1 MYAVCNQKR
10 STSREKSNTIKAWK
24 NTNTAAGRPHNRK
37 DVTSVKKKM
46 GQIGVVTLLLVLL
59 TAFMGVMASAEE
71 GGYWTEQLDE
81 EGRVVRIFTYTEPVD
96 ITENEGEPMD
106 DADYA
111 VPEES
116 AAEMVQVPVYL
127 AGADAAPA
135 PAAEQTTGI
144 TAGMVVVGMVT
155 LAGLAFALYKAI

>member
-1 MYAVCNQKR
+1 M
-10 STSREKSNTIKAWK
+10 
-24 NTNTAAGRPHNRK
+24 
-37 DVTSVKKKM
+37 KKKM
-46 GQIGVVTLLLVLL
+46 GRIGVVTLLLVLL

-111 VPEES
+111 APEEP
-116 AAEMVQVPVYL
+116 AAEMVQAPVYL

-135 PAAEQTTGI
+135 PATEQTTGI

>member
-1 MYAVCNQKR
+1 M
-10 STSREKSNTIKAWK
+10 
-24 NTNTAAGRPHNRK
+24 
-37 DVTSVKKKM
+37 KKKM
-46 GQIGVVTLLLVLL
+46 GRIGVVTLLLVLL

-111 VPEES
+111 APEEPRTPPRLPPPSRRPALPPAWSSS
-116 AAEMVQVPVYL
+116 AW
-127 AGADAAPA
+127 
-135 PAAEQTTGI
+135 
-144 TAGMVVVGMVT
+144 
-155 LAGLAFALYKAI
+155 

>member
-1 MYAVCNQKR
+1 
-10 STSREKSNTIKAWK
+10 
-24 NTNTAAGRPHNRK
+24 
-37 DVTSVKKKM
+37 M

-59 TAFMGVMASAEE
+59 TAFLGVMASAEE

-111 VPEES
+111 VPEEP

>member
-1 MYAVCNQKR
+1 MKPIR
-10 STSREKSNTIKAWK
+10 S
-24 NTNTAAGRPHNRK
+24 
-37 DVTSVKKKM
+37 KKFLL
-46 GQIGVVTLLLVLL
+46 TLMLL
-59 TAFMGVMASAEE
+59 TAGCATAFSVSAEDN
-71 GGYWTEQLDE
+71 GYWTMREDSTGLP
-81 EGRVVRIFTYTEPVD
+81 VMVYTYTEPVD

-111 VPEES
+111 APEEP
-116 AAEMVQVPVYL
+116 AAEMVQAPVYL

>member
-1 MYAVCNQKR
+1 M
-10 STSREKSNTIKAWK
+10 
-24 NTNTAAGRPHNRK
+24 
-37 DVTSVKKKM
+37 KKKM
-46 GQIGVVTLLLVLL
+46 GRIGVVTLLLVLL

-81 EGRVVRIFTYTEPVD
+81 EGRVVRFFTYTKPVD

-111 VPEES
+111 APEEP
-116 AAEMVQVPVYL
+116 AAEMVQAPVYL

>member
-1 MYAVCNQKR
+1 M
-10 STSREKSNTIKAWK
+10 
-24 NTNTAAGRPHNRK
+24 
-37 DVTSVKKKM
+37 KKKM

-111 VPEES
+111 APEEP
-116 AAEMVQVPVYL
+116 AAEMVQ
-127 AGADAAPA
+127 APSIWRA
-135 PAAEQTTGI
+135 RTPPRLPPPSRRPALPPAWSSS
-144 TAGMVVVGMVT
+144 AW
-155 LAGLAFALYKAI
+155 

>member
-1 MYAVCNQKR
+1 M
-10 STSREKSNTIKAWK
+10 
-24 NTNTAAGRPHNRK
+24 GR
-37 DVTSVKKKM
+37 
-46 GQIGVVTLLLVLL
+46 IGVVTLLLVLL

-111 VPEES
+111 APEEP
-116 AAEMVQVPVYL
+116 AAEMVQAPVYL

-135 PAAEQTTGI
+135 PATEQTTGI

>member
-1 MYAVCNQKR
+1 M
-10 STSREKSNTIKAWK
+10 
-24 NTNTAAGRPHNRK
+24 
-37 DVTSVKKKM
+37 KKKM
-46 GQIGVVTLLLVLL
+46 GRIGVVTLLLVLL

-111 VPEES
+111 APEEP
-116 AAEMVQVPVYL
+116 AAEMVQAPVYL

-155 LAGLAFALYKAI
+155 LAGLAIALYKAI

>member
-1 MYAVCNQKR
+1 
-10 STSREKSNTIKAWK
+10 
-24 NTNTAAGRPHNRK
+24 
-37 DVTSVKKKM
+37 M

-111 VPEES
+111 APEEP
-116 AAEMVQVPVYL
+116 AAEMVQAPVYL

-135 PAAEQTTGI
+135 PAAEQMTGI

>member
-1 MYAVCNQKR
+1 
-10 STSREKSNTIKAWK
+10 
-24 NTNTAAGRPHNRK
+24 
-37 DVTSVKKKM
+37 M

-81 EGRVVRIFTYTEPVD
+81 EGRVVRIFTDTAPVD
-96 ITENEGEPMD
+96 ITENDGEPMD

-111 VPEES
+111 APEEP
-116 AAEMVQVPVYL
+116 AAEMVQAPVYL

>member
-1 MYAVCNQKR
+1 M
-10 STSREKSNTIKAWK
+10 
-24 NTNTAAGRPHNRK
+24 
-37 DVTSVKKKM
+37 KKKM
-46 GQIGVVTLLLVLL
+46 GRIGVVTLLLVLL

-111 VPEES
+111 APEEP
-116 AAEMVQVPVYL
+116 AAEMVQAPVYL

-144 TAGMVVVGMVT
+144 TAGMVVVGRVT

>member
-1 MYAVCNQKR
+1 M
-10 STSREKSNTIKAWK
+10 
-24 NTNTAAGRPHNRK
+24 
-37 DVTSVKKKM
+37 
-46 GQIGVVTLLLVLL
+46 TLLLVLL

-111 VPEES
+111 APEEP
-116 AAEMVQVPVYL
+116 AAEMVQAPVYL
-127 AGADAAPA
+127 AGADVAPA